1 MKRFLWLVLVAVLAA
16 ACGGATAVEPEA
28 FNGTLMPTPIPV
40 TDFTLTAVGDTP
52 VGLRDFGDK
61 TVLLYFGY
69 TFCPDVC
76 PTTMADLGRVQREI
90 DDSGEQIQV
99 VMITVD
105 PERDTPELLAD
116 YVTHFHPTFVGLSG
130 TPEEIAQVAQD
141 FGVFYER
148 HEGSEASGY
157 LVDHTARVF
166 VVEPDGT
173 YRLSFG
179 YGMSAT
185 DIAADLQRLQSLN
198 QMN

>member
-1 MKRFLWLVLVAVLAA
+1 MKRFLWLVLIAAVLA
-16 ACGGATAVEPEA
+16 ACGGADAADPEA

-52 VGLRDFGDK
+52 VTLSDFGDK
-61 TVLLYFGY
+61 IVLLYFGY

-90 DDSGEQIQV
+90 DDSGTQVQV

-116 YVTHFHPTFVGLSG
+116 YVTHFHPTFVGLAG
-130 TPEEIAQVAQD
+130 TPEDIALVAQD

-148 HEGSEASGY
+148 HAGSDASGY

-179 YGMSAT
+179 YGMSV
-185 DIAADLQRLQSLN
+185 DDMAADLQRLLALN
-198 QMN
+198 QMD